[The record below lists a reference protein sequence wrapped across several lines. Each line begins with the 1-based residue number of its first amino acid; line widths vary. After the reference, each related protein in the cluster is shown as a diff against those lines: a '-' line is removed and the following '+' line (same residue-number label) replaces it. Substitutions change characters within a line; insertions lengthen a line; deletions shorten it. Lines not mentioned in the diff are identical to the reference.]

1 MKQTDSTT
9 ENLLRTLP
17 EPLLGWYREN
27 ARDLPWRHTE
37 DPYRIWVSEIMLQQT
52 RVAAVLGYYAR
63 FLAVFPTVEAL
74 AEADEE
80 RLMKLWEGLGYYSR
94 ARNLQKAAQEIV
106 KLGNFPDTYEG
117 LLALPGMELTTAEEV
132 HVVCLLPDLEAAAAF
147 GALVRQRLNL
157 GENHP
162 EFFGRQLVMDKE
174 DHLLR
179 EETALLAGA
188 TDISVME
195 VPALV
200 KGFGGVA
207 YPAHIDRPAFS
218 LISNLGFW
226 LPDAGFPLAELS
238 LRCPAEF
245 TCRPDLAGVRFIRG
259 CDAHALD
266 QIPDAE
272 QILQVSARTA
282 QAVIETLR
290 LAKI

>member
-1 MKQTDSTT
+1 MIDLRFDFHMHSCLSPCGDDSMT
-9 ENLLRTLP
+9 P
-17 EPLLGWYREN
+17 
-27 ARDLPWRHTE
+27 AD
-37 DPYRIWVSEIMLQQT
+37 M
-52 RVAAVLGYYAR
+52 AAMC
-63 FLAVFPTVEAL
+63 AL
-74 AEADEE
+74 AGYDAVALTDHNTTDNCPAFCAAAEE
-80 RLMKLWEGLGYYSR
+80 R
-94 ARNLQKAAQEIV
+94 
-106 KLGNFPDTYEG
+106 G

-200 KGFGGVA
+200 KDFGGVA

-282 QAVIETLR
+282 RAVLENLNF
-290 LAKI
+290 AKN